1 VVEIRKAAN
10 LQDVAK
16 MASEIIFEEVS
27 RLQQQQEQVDIVL
40 TGGGAGIASI
50 AEFSKR
56 ADLALLDLTRVHFWF
71 SDERYVSTDSPDRN
85 ANQVREAIAGR
96 FEIIESNFHE
106 FPSTNSGLALSDAAN
121 HFENTLRLH
130 FKEEPKFDLT
140 ILGMGPDG
148 HVASLFPG
156 KTYQDKLVVFEPDSP
171 KPPAQRLSFSMQMLN
186 SSTKVLFVVAGID
199 KAEAIEKIHKDPDCD
214 LPASKVHA
222 SEETIW
228 IIDTAAGAAFWNC

>member
-1 VVEIRKAAN
+1 MEIRRAAN

-27 RLQQQQEQVDIVL
+27 RLQQHQEQVDIVL

-85 ANQVREAIAGR
+85 ANQVREAIDGR

-121 HFENTLRLH
+121 DFENTLRLH

-171 KPPAQRLSFSMQMLN
+171 KPPAQRLSFSMKVLN

-222 SEETIW
+222 REETIW